1 MSPSP
6 SSSPGPCW
14 FPEGRELFGQTVARP
29 ADDLLT
35 AVICPAPAMCQ
46 RVFLGLT
53 FGYLTGV
60 ESISTLAKPKPLLNM
75 LLTLWTPAGRRE
87 GNWERGAKHGH
98 GAGECGLNVESEESP
113 DNKSVMT
120 KALSSIHYST
130 WLITVITSS
139 VISYRSLLQS
149 QKTLR
154 EQSVS

>member
-53 FGYLTGV
+53 FGYLKEV
-60 ESISTLAKPKPLLNM
+60 ESISTLAKPKPLFSHPSDLVN
-75 LLTLWTPAGRRE
+75 TTGVE
-87 GNWERGAKHGH
+87 G
-98 GAGECGLNVESEESP
+98 GELRVESMGWAQES
-113 DNKSVMT
+113 VWT
-120 KALSSIHYST
+120 
-130 WLITVITSS
+130 
-139 VISYRSLLQS
+139 
-149 QKTLR
+149 
-154 EQSVS
+154 